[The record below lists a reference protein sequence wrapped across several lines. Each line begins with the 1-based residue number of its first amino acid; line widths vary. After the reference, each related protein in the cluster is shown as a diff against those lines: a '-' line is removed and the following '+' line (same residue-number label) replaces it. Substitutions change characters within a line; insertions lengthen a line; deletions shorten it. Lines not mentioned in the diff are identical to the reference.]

1 MINKNI
7 HIMRQPELG
16 KHIFQLRKEK
26 GLTQEELVQQCNINV
41 RTIQRIEAGEVNPR
55 SYTVKIILEVL
66 GEDFKE
72 VEKNSSFKN
81 VQNEWTND
89 ELKVLRKSRVY
100 AIFYLV
106 ITLIGL
112 ILETYYIANYTRQG
126 EIFFLRILYAIPFFI
141 VLNYFLK
148 GYKIIAKKLN
158 NSFLTTAV
166 KVYFISTIVMLI
178 ITFFSTTLGLFNSLY
193 VVFSVL
199 LMVIFGVGE
208 LIMGLAILKLKE
220 KLGFL
225 AQITGVLKIVNGG
238 MLITLVLSP
247 LSLFLM
253 IPILIT
259 EILFLFNTYNKI
271 ENNYLFTHGDK
282 AHS

>member
-1 MINKNI
+1 M
-7 HIMRQPELG
+7 Q
-16 KHIFQLRKEK
+16 F
-26 GLTQEELVQQCNINV
+26 
-41 RTIQRIEAGEVNPR
+41 
-55 SYTVKIILEVL
+55 
-66 GEDFKE
+66 
-72 VEKNSSFKN
+72 
-81 VQNEWTND
+81 
-89 ELKVLRKSRVY
+89 
-100 AIFYLV
+100 FYLV

-199 LMVIFGVGE
+199 LMVIFGAGE

-271 ENNYLFTHGDK
+271 ENNYLFTHGDR